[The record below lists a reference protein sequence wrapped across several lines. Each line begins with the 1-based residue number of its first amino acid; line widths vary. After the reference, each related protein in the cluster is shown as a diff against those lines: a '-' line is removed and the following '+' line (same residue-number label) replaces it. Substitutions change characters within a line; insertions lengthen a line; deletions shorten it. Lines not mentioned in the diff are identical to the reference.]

1 MYGTVAKLRIRPGAE
16 AELMAL
22 AQDYGA
28 QTVPGY
34 IGEYVYRLDNAPD
47 SYIMAVLFADRASY
61 AANAASPE
69 QHARFLRFR
78 ALLVGDPEWHDGEI
92 IAAPR

>member
-1 MYGTVAKLRIRPGAE
+1 MYGTVAKLQIRPGAE

-22 AQDYGA
+22 AQDYAA

-34 IGEYVYRLDNAPD
+34 IGEYVYRLDNEPD
-47 SYIMAVLFADRASY
+47 TYIMAVMFNDRASY

-69 QHARFLRFR
+69 QHDRYLRFR
-78 ALLVGDPEWHDGEI
+78 ALLTRDPEWQDGEI